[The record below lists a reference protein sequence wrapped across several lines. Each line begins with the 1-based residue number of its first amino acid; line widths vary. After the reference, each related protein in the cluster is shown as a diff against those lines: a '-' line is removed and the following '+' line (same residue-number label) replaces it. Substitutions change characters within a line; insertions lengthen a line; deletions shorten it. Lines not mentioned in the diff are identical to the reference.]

1 MASEDKAFKSR
12 DIQTITERTL
22 GCEIVSDDRNDVE
35 RNDSSKTQE
44 ELAALRKQLKARQ
57 KANMVF
63 IS

>member
-1 MASEDKAFKSR
+1 MTSEDKAFKSR
-12 DIQTITERTL
+12 DRQTITERTL